1 MTNFSKTDLVKELA
15 HLTGMTV
22 KAAGEAVDALTAI
35 IRSETGD
42 GKTVSIPG
50 FGKFEMKERA
60 ARTGR
65 NPATGAEIEI
75 AASRKL
81 AFKAFKTSS

>member
-1 MTNFSKTDLVKELA
+1 MTNFSKTELVKELA
-15 HLTGMTV
+15 QRTDMTV
-22 KAAGEAVDALTAI
+22 KAAGEAIDALTGI
-35 IRSETGD
+35 IRAATD
-42 GKTVSIPG
+42 AGKTVSLPG

-75 AASRKL
+75 AASRKMSFR
-81 AFKAFKTSS
+81 ASKAG